1 MKSNEIEIRQWF
13 SDRGDYTHNIT
24 YDLTEDSVII
34 DLGGYTGVW
43 VEQMINKYNSNVYII
58 EPIEEF
64 YDIIVDKFKNND
76 KVNVLKVG
84 ISNEDK
90 DGVIYLHGDATS
102 ANLSKGTPVSVKFYK
117 MKTLLDKWNLKS
129 VDLIQINIE
138 GDEYELLEDMLKTGI
153 INTFKNIQV
162 QFHYGIDD
170 DIKRRENIH
179 NGLKSNGYKIKFNY
193 PFVWESWYKNN

>member
-1 MKSNEIEIRQWF
+1 MKSNEVEIRRWF

-43 VEQMINKYNSNVYII
+43 VEQMINKYNPNVYII

-64 YDIIVDKFKNND
+64 YNIIVDKFKNND

-84 ISNEDK
+84 VSNEDK
-90 DGVIYLHGDATS
+90 DGVIYLHGDSTS
-102 ANLSKGTPVSVKFYK
+102 AKLSNGTPVSVKFNK
-117 MKTLLDKWNLKS
+117 MKTLIEKWNLKS

-138 GDEYELLEDMLKTGI
+138 GDEYELLEDMIKTGI

-179 NGLKSNGYKIKFNY
+179 NGLKSNGYEIKFNY